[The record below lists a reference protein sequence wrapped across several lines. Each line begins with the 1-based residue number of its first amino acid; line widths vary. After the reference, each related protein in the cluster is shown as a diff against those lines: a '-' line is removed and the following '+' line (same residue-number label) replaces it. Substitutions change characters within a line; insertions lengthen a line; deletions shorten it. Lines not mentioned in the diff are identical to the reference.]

1 TYCIKVRRVFNLL
14 LQFGKKLKQDDQP
27 AAEHH
32 TIELTLEGTATH
44 PPDIRNWGRAPSLPG
59 QGQVQNH
66 TTSLRS

>member
-1 TYCIKVRRVFNLL
+1 M
-14 LQFGKKLKQDDQP
+14 KKLKQDDQP

-59 QGQVQNH
+59 QGQVQNY